1 MKMKMFKKSCSVFR
15 ITSLLVVVILLFTS
29 MFTVSAAEDK
39 EQEDPNIRYIQSLKG
54 FILHYYKMDITE
66 SELLEGALKNIL
78 KEHPELV
85 NNAVEGML
93 NSLDEYSTYFDEEEY
108 KQFATDIDGRF
119 GGIGISVE
127 KKGEYITVVSPL
139 DDTPAQRAGLKSGDK
154 IIFVDDTDVTNKETD
169 VVVPIMRGEPGT
181 SVRLG
186 IKREGVDGILYFDIV
201 REIIKVNPISFKVL
215 EDEIGYIK
223 IQTFNSNTE
232 EYLRKALD
240 EFDSKGITK
249 LIIDVRYNP
258 GGSLEQVVDVAKHFV
273 PNKGPIVHIDYKKPE
288 DKQTYYSDIED
299 SKYQLVVL
307 VNEWSASA
315 SEIFAGAIQDSK
327 AGTIIGVKTFGKGT
341 VQQLIPLKKG
351 GAMKLTMAK
360 YLTPSGV
367 AIDGVG
373 IKPDIVVKNEKQ
385 KIDVNTLEKLEITR
399 RMELGDTGKD
409 VLAAEQRL
417 KILGYKTEEPDEML
431 DEETYLVVKNFQSD
445 RGLFPYGV
453 LDITTQIYL
462 ENAISDVEIEVDKQL
477 EEAIKVLKAS

>member
-1 MKMKMFKKSCSVFR
+1 
-15 ITSLLVVVILLFTS
+15 
-29 MFTVSAAEDK
+29 
-39 EQEDPNIRYIQSLKG
+39 
-54 FILHYYKMDITE
+54 
-66 SELLEGALKNIL
+66 
-78 KEHPELV
+78 
-85 NNAVEGML
+85 
-93 NSLDEYSTYFDEEEY
+93 
-108 KQFATDIDGRF
+108 
-119 GGIGISVE
+119 
-127 KKGEYITVVSPL
+127 
-139 DDTPAQRAGLKSGDK
+139 
-154 IIFVDDTDVTNKETD
+154 
-169 VVVPIMRGEPGT
+169 MRGEPGT